1 MPITYE
7 SHCVQVPGQAK
18 PAAASPG
25 GCRTFLSATS
35 AGRWTGLQFQ
45 AHSLKACTDQTPGPQ
60 RPRQPKRAPELQVSG
75 HSLLHP
81 ALAGCRTVGWQRALP
96 PWRHWPRYLSAVPA
110 ALHCTALHCTVY
122 LGRQCVYQALLCYRF
137 RFPSPAGHPDAGLL
151 CWSHNFGRFPLAF
164 LALIRQISSPAT
176 PFLLH
181 LLSSSY
187 FLHTRL
193 TGAHFHTHPK
203 GFFLDPSFLIPFVC
217 FAL

>member
-1 MPITYE
+1 MTYQTVRSLCD
-7 SHCVQVPGQAK
+7 SHCPQVPSQAK
-18 PAAASPG
+18 AAAASPG
-25 GCRTFLSATS
+25 GCRTFVSATS

-75 HSLLHP
+75 HTLLLP

-96 PWRHWPRYLSAVPA
+96 PWRHWPRYLLSLRCA
-110 ALHCTALHCTVY
+110 ALYCI
-122 LGRQCVYQALLCYRF
+122 LGRQCLFQALLCYRF
-137 RFPSPAGHPDAGLL
+137 RFPSPAGHSDAGLL

-176 PFLLH
+176 PFLL
-181 LLSSSY
+181 LLPSSSY

-193 TGAHFHTHPK
+193 TSAHFHTHPK

>member
-1 MPITYE
+1 MTCRTVPITYE

-75 HSLLHP
+75 HSLLLR
-81 ALAGCRTVGWQRALP
+81 ALAGCRTVGCSE
-96 PWRHWPRYLSAVPA
+96 LSRRGVTGHDICCPCA
-110 ALHCTALHCTVY
+110 ALYCI
-122 LGRQCVYQALLCYRF
+122 LGRQCLFQALLCYRF
-137 RFPSPAGHPDAGLL
+137 RFPSPAGHSDAGLL

>member
-1 MPITYE
+1 MTCRTVPITYE

-96 PWRHWPRYLSAVPA
+96 PWRHWPRYLLSLRCAVLYTWPPMPVPSA
-110 ALHCTALHCTVY
+110 ALLSLQVSFASWPPRRRV
-122 LGRQCVYQALLCYRF
+122 ALLVTQF
-137 RFPSPAGHPDAGLL
+137 WAIPPSLP
-151 CWSHNFGRFPLAF
+151 R
-164 LALIRQISSPAT
+164 
-176 PFLLH
+176 
-181 LLSSSY
+181 
-187 FLHTRL
+187 
-193 TGAHFHTHPK
+193 AHQANK
-203 GFFLDPSFLIPFVC
+203 
-217 FAL
+217 